1 MCQIFNFIKE
11 SFQTKEFYSRDK
23 QTLKKLVKSKNPS
36 NHQLNVLR
44 SQFFELAH
52 NDSKDVDTIKTVTWL
67 EEINKCLLP
76 VKDKNQAEN
85 RCYFSPGDDC
95 ENAIVSCIRNAK
107 YSVKICVFT
116 ISENVITNEIIVAK
130 KRGVSVTII
139 TDNDKLNDKGV
150 NFSEEIAILEVCNPF
165 EAKKVLEETI
175 LASYFLP
182 CKLIV
187 YSDEGSTK
195 IGMTKP
201 TSLIQLLEDKNLEEI
216 ASDIEVRLIKCI
228 DQLS

>member
-23 QTLKKLVKSKNPS
+23 QTLKKLIKSKNPS

-139 TDNDKLNDKGV
+139 TDNDKLNDKG
-150 NFSEEIAILEVCNPF
+150 SDIRW
-165 EAKKVLEETI
+165 
-175 LASYFLP
+175 LA
-182 CKLIV
+182 
-187 YSDEGSTK
+187 DEGIRIRIDESSNHMHHKFCIVDKEILLTGSYNWTK
-195 IGMTKP
+195 SAADRNQENILVT
-201 TSLIQLLEDKNLEEI
+201 EDSKMVKAYLNEYEKLW
-216 ASDIEVRLIKCI
+216 DIFV
-228 DQLS
+228 DF

>member
-1 MCQIFNFIKE
+1 MFHY
-11 SFQTKEFYSRDK
+11 TK
-23 QTLKKLVKSKNPS
+23 TLNGSVND
-36 NHQLNVLR
+36 NV
-44 SQFFELAH
+44 
-52 NDSKDVDTIKTVTWL
+52 
-67 EEINKCLLP
+67 
-76 VKDKNQAEN
+76 
-85 RCYFSPGDDC
+85 
-95 ENAIVSCIRNAK
+95 NAITELLADEG
-107 YSVKICVFT
+107 F
-116 ISENVITNEIIVAK
+116 
-130 KRGVSVTII
+130 GVLWKL
-139 TDNDKLNDKGV
+139 DLKDKLNDKGV

-195 IGMTKP
+195 IGMPKP